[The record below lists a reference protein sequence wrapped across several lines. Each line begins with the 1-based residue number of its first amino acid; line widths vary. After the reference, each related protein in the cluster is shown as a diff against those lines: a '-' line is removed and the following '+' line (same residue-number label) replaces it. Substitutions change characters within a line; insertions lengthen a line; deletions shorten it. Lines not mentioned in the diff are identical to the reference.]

1 MAGKRDKIDPG
12 FQAKKRAKITYNDK
26 DRISHLADDILV
38 MILSL
43 LSFKEAVCT
52 SVLSSRWIHVWK
64 QIPSLTFDAHV
75 SLKRVARGFDIS
87 TIKRQKYVKWVN
99 SVIQSHEAAA
109 LKEFRI
115 CLNLSN
121 LARKAI
127 TRWLKF
133 AFARRVQV
141 LELDLSAKEVFFRRQ
156 FSHCAFPEELLT
168 QSWGEASSSSKPSSD
183 GSGVD
188 FNFLKVLSLKY
199 VVVTCEV
206 FKLFIRNFPML
217 ERLVVE
223 GTHDLVN
230 VEACGPSL
238 ALKHLELSC
247 CENLKTVKVSAPNL
261 TTLILA
267 KVGVENLS
275 IENVPKLVEVSA
287 DSRGDGVL
295 AEKILSASSSW
306 ISQLEIFSL
315 KLSAKTTEFVPSAA
329 LELTKLK
336 KLAVFIYHGKGYES
350 LMGVARLIK
359 SCPNLQE
366 CVFKLMWW
374 SPYCVH
380 RVLKSSVK
388 FSHEHLKVFKF
399 YRYFGRP
406 DEVELLESVLENCIV
421 LEKLVIDPDYRS
433 PYFVA
438 PQNPDDENEKQA
450 VVDAFKFGIQS
461 QLPQHIELVI
471 L

>member
-199 VVVTCEV
+199 VVVTCEA
-206 FKLFIRNFPML
+206 FKLFIRNFPKL

-223 GTHDLVN
+223 GTHDLLK

-315 KLSAKTTEFVPSAA
+315 KLSAKTT
-329 LELTKLK
+329 
-336 KLAVFIYHGKGYES
+336 
-350 LMGVARLIK
+350 
-359 SCPNLQE
+359 
-366 CVFKLMWW
+366 LMWW
-374 SPYCVH
+374 SPYCVR

-388 FSHEHLKVFKF
+388 FPHEHLKVFKF

-450 VVDAFKFGIQS
+450 VVDAFKLGIQS